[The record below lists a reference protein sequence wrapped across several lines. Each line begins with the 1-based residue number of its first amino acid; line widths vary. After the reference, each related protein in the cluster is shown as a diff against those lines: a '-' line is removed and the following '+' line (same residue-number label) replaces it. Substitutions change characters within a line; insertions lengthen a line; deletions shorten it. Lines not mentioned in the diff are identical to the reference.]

1 MIARMQA
8 WACRAAGARAGMGGD
23 MRGDACVART
33 TPSARMPLWTNVAI
47 GHATGVF
54 GVVVVVGATQAS
66 PAGCD

>member
-8 WACRAAGARAGMGGD
+8 WADRAAGANAGMGGD
-23 MRGDACVART
+23 MRGDASVART
-33 TPSARMPLWTNVAI
+33 TQSARMPLWTDGDI

-54 GVVVVVGATQAS
+54 VVVVVVGATQAS